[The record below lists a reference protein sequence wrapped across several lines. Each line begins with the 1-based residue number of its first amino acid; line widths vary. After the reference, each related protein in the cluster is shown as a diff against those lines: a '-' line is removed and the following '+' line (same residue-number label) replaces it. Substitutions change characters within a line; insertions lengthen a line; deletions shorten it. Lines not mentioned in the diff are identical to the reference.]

1 MGRKEQGIDWTG
13 ILRTGVCVGEIGMMA
28 CLVSLKVAGAGS
40 GFGAWLALASAVS
53 IGGDVW
59 GANEQGTL
67 GTAQLLLYAYH
78 NRTKET
84 GYGDDKEKTKLKS
97 LDENKECLVCIIY

>member
-1 MGRKEQGIDWTG
+1 MGRNEQGIDWTG

-40 GFGAWLALASAVS
+40 GFGAWLALTSAVS

-59 GANEQGTL
+59 GLMSKDSFRMHIST
-67 GTAQLLLYAYH
+67 
-78 NRTKET
+78 TKEA
-84 GYGDDKEKTKLKS
+84 GFGDDM
-97 LDENKECLVCIIY
+97 